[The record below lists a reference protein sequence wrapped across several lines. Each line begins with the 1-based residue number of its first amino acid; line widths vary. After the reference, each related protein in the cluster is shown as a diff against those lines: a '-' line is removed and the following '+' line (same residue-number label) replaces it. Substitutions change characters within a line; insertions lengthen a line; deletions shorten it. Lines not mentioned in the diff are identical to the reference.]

1 MTTVTLDQLVVSPK
15 NMRKFNPDSGD
26 DLVESIREFG
36 IIQPLT
42 VICKGDKYE
51 VIAGARRLAALRKL
65 QYAEPIPVH
74 AIQQDQHGDAL
85 WMSLIENFNRRA
97 PHDWELWEAVKRLS
111 NAAAYTPAMLAKI
124 MNQPVD
130 AVKRAERLG
139 KLHPDI
145 FDALKNGYIDNSQAK
160 AYAAVADKETQ
171 RKVFENP
178 DIKWPADIK
187 KAYGFSHYHLIPAL
201 KYVGKQAYKDAG
213 GCVDED
219 LFSESVRISD
229 EDLLFEMKA
238 AKQAEHD
245 AKLAKRYGIQALSV
259 APDMSEYRPL
269 YQVWASV
276 PDELTERYD
285 KLVDAFY
292 DHENGIDII
301 PEDNLIAMR
310 EEREAIEDEMTLN
323 VPFNELSEVF
333 IHHGGYY
340 GKLETL
346 DGPDPTE
353 DKDDPLKLT
362 ATANSALAL
371 MRTERRA
378 DLMEKSSTAQGFD
391 KLLFAF
397 ARSLHATM
405 EGANKIDIANP
416 QLVTATEWM
425 VELDDQK
432 AWAMFM
438 KEKAKDL
445 TDLSERLVAA
455 MIFSGCDN
463 KFLDE
468 PLSDDVMGWKSTEE
482 FWALFRKKEQLL
494 ARIEEFSPHM
504 ALALANSTSKR
515 IRELAHQACSTPEAV
530 QPTLLPEA
538 DWDAAV
544 AWIPQEL
551 RFDKGPDDDG

>member
-1 MTTVTLDQLVVSPK
+1 MTTVTLDQLAVSQK

-26 DLVESIREFG
+26 DLIESIREFG

-42 VICKGDKYE
+42 VACKGDKYE
-51 VIAGARRLAALRKL
+51 VIAGARRLAALRALK
-65 QYAEPIPVH
+65 YAEPIPVH
-74 AIQQDQHGDAL
+74 VIENNQHGDAL
-85 WMSLIENFNRRA
+85 WMSVIENFNRRA
-97 PHDWELWEAVKRLS
+97 PYDWELWEAVKRLS
-111 NAAAYTPAMLAKI
+111 NAAVYTPAMLAKI
-124 MNQPVD
+124 LNQPVD
-130 AVKRAERLG
+130 AIKRAERLG

-145 FDALKNGYIDNSQAK
+145 FDALKNGHINGNQAK
-160 AYAAVADKETQ
+160 AYAAVADKKTQ
-171 RKVFENP
+171 LKVFENP
-178 DIKWPADIK
+178 DIKWPSDIK
-187 KAYGFSHYHLIPAL
+187 KAYGFSHYHLVPAL
-201 KYVGKQAYKDAG
+201 KYVGKQAYQNAG

-245 AKLAKRYGIQALSV
+245 AKLAKRYGIQTLSV
-259 APDMSEYRPL
+259 APNMSEYRQL

-276 PDELTERYD
+276 PDKMTERYD
-285 KLVDAFY
+285 ELEDAFY
-292 DHENGIDII
+292 DHENGTDVI

-310 EEREAIEDEMTLN
+310 EEHEAIENQMTLN
-323 VPFNELSEVF
+323 VRSDELSKVF
-333 IHHGGYY
+333 IYHGDYY
-340 GKLETL
+340 RKLETL

-353 DKDDPLKLT
+353 DKDDPLTLT

-378 DLMEKSSTAQGFD
+378 DLMEKSSTARGFD

-405 EGANKIDIANP
+405 EGSNKIDIASP
-416 QLVTATEWM
+416 QIVPATEWM

-438 KEKAKDL
+438 QKKRKDL
-445 TDLSERLVAA
+445 TDLSERLVAG
-455 MIFSGCDN
+455 MMHSWSDN

-468 PLSDDVMGWKSTEE
+468 PLSDDVMGWESSEE

-504 ALALANSTSKR
+504 ALALANSTAKR
-515 IRELAHQACSTPEAV
+515 IRELAHRACSTPDTV
-530 QPTLLPEA
+530 QSTFLPET

-551 RFDKGPDDDG
+551 RFNKGTQDDG

>member
-1 MTTVTLDQLVVSPK
+1 MTTVTLDQLVVSQK
-15 NMRKFNPDSGD
+15 NMRKFNPDTCD

-42 VICKGDKYE
+42 VACKGDKYE
-51 VIAGARRLAALRKL
+51 VIAGARRLGALRKL
-65 QYAEPIPVH
+65 QYAKPIPVH
-74 AIQQDQHGDAL
+74 VIENDQHGDAL
-85 WMSLIENFNRRA
+85 WMSLIENFNRRD

-124 MNQPVD
+124 LNQPVL
-130 AVKRAERLG
+130 AIKRAERLG

-145 FDALKNGYIDNSQAK
+145 FNALKNGYINSDQAK

-178 DIKWPADIK
+178 DIKWSADIR
-187 KAYGFSHYHLIPAL
+187 KAYGFSNYQVPSAL
-201 KYVGKQAYKDAG
+201 KYVGKQAYLNAG
-213 GCVDED
+213 GSVEED
-219 LFSESVRISD
+219 LFSQSVRISD

-245 AKLAKRYGIQALSV
+245 AKMAKQYGIKALSV
-259 APDMSEYRPL
+259 APNMSEYRPF

-276 PDELTERYD
+276 PDELTERYNE
-285 KLVDAFY
+285 LEDAFR
-292 DHENGIDII
+292 DHENGTDVI

-310 EEREAIEDEMTLN
+310 EELESIEGQATLN
-323 VPFNELSEVF
+323 VASNKLSEIF
-333 IHHGGYY
+333 IHQGDYY
-340 GKLETL
+340 RKLETL

-397 ARSLHATM
+397 ARSLHAAM
-405 EGANKIDIANP
+405 EGANKIDIASQ
-416 QLVTATEWM
+416 QLVPATEWM
-425 VELDDQK
+425 VEPDDQI

-445 TDLSERLVAA
+445 TNLSERLVAG
-455 MIFSGCDN
+455 MMHSWCDN

-468 PLSDDVMGWKSTEE
+468 PLCDDVMGWESTEE
-482 FWALFRKKEQLL
+482 FWGLFRKKEQLL

-504 ALALANSTSKR
+504 ALALANSTAKT
-515 IRELAHQACSTPEAV
+515 IRKFAHEACSIPQTVAS
-530 QPTLLPEA
+530 TFLPEA
-538 DWDAAV
+538 DWDAAIS
-544 AWIPQEL
+544 WIPQEL
-551 RFDKGPDDDG
+551 RFDKRTDDE